1 MASRF
6 LEEECGYELL
16 VGRPSEALNCED
28 LVGVLVDVPLRCSSN
43 LCHYID
49 RHVVGG
55 GTAPR

>member
-28 LVGVLVDVPLRCSSN
+28 LVGVLVDVPLRCSSK
-43 LCHYID
+43 LYHFVD
-49 RHVVGG
+49 RNVVCGG
-55 GTAPR
+55 AAPC